1 MLLTQK
7 CYNNMAD
14 TLYKL
19 RYVEAPKIAEH
30 IDECRSNGSIDD
42 NPEYYQ
48 ALEDMNRLNKKID
61 EVASVL
67 ATATIFTDNMKKDDT
82 VTFGSTVTFVNAETD
97 KKITYTILSE
107 YDSDVSNGIISVN
120 APFTK
125 EMLGLHCGDY
135 FCFNDNE
142 YIITNICYS
151 SL

>member
-19 RYVEAPKIAEH
+19 RYVETPKVAEH

-48 ALEDMNRLNKKID
+48 ALEEMNRLNKKID
-61 EVASVL
+61 EVAAVL
-67 ATATIFTDNMKKDDT
+67 TSATIFTDNMKREDT
-82 VTFGSTVTFVNAETD
+82 VTFGSTVTFVDTETD
-97 KKITYTILSE
+97 KKKTYTILSE

-125 EMLGLHCGDY
+125 EMLGLHCGECFY
-135 FCFNDNE
+135 FNENE
-142 YIITNICYS
+142 YVITNIYYS

>member
-19 RYVEAPKIAEH
+19 RYTEAPKVAEH

-61 EVASVL
+61 EIASVL
-67 ATATIFTDNMKKDDT
+67 TSATIFTDNMKKSRIAAAT
-82 VTFGSTVTFVNAETD
+82 ATA
-97 KKITYTILSE
+97 
-107 YDSDVSNGIISVN
+107 SVIQR
-120 APFTK
+120 
-125 EMLGLHCGDY
+125 GV
-135 FCFNDNE
+135 
-142 YIITNICYS
+142 
-151 SL
+151 